1 MARLND
7 WTEPK
12 DIETW
17 WVQILYWRTHVDSF
31 ICDVLGVSLKDT
43 QRVVARAIGNGDI
56 SDIVKSRGYG

>member
-1 MARLND
+1 MPRLND

-31 ICDVLGVSLKDT
+31 ICDVLGVALKDT